1 MDRVT
6 GAATGEPGAVEKLIE
21 SHPAAIREILV
32 QLRLVA
38 IGSMPSS
45 HEFVY
50 HNAINYK
57 LSEPPGTWICYIA
70 AQRNYVNL
78 GFYFG
83 SHLSDPQK
91 RLEGTGKRM
100 RHVKVRTVEEA
111 RAKELA
117 DLIQDAWS
125 GCLPES

>member
-6 GAATGEPGAVEKLIE
+6 GAATGESGAVEKLIE

-83 SHLSDPQK
+83 AHLSDPQK

-111 RAKELA
+111 GAKELA
-117 DLIQDAWS
+117 DLIREAWS
-125 GCLPES
+125 GGLPES